1 MKSRSDSNR
10 RVHSFAA
17 AALLALGGLAAVPA
31 FAGQA
36 HVSGLKDGQ
45 TYRQLIV
52 KFVPGSAPARQA
64 AAVDASLRRAGL
76 GLATG
81 PSAPTLKR
89 ARRMAIGSDVVVS
102 NQPLSRAQTQALIRR
117 IADDPNVEWVQADLP
132 VDITALPNDTR
143 FAEQWDL
150 ADSAVGVRA
159 PSAWSTSDGSGAV
172 VAVVDTGIVSHP
184 DLNGNVIA
192 GYDMVPVGAGADG
205 DGRDPNPTDT
215 VYAPS
220 LPHGTHVAGTVA
232 AVTGNGVG
240 VAGVAPGVKIVPVR
254 VLGQGSSSFMS
265 DLADGI
271 VWASGGRVAGVPANP
286 NPADVINL
294 SVGQAVG
301 CSQTPAWQTAINT
314 ATANGTI
321 VAAAAGN
328 NNIDVRSFTPAS
340 CNNVITVAAS
350 DQGGRRA
357 WYSGYGTGIDVT
369 APGGESCSPS
379 TEFLPLGRFV
389 NKPQECTRQHLSQGI
404 LSTYSGNRYE
414 FLDGTSMATP
424 HVAGVIALIQTAAP
438 TPRTFEQVREI
449 LAATSRPISAA
460 NCPGGCG
467 AGLVDAAAAVARA
480 RSVTP

>member
-36 HVSGLKDGQ
+36 HVAGLQDGR

-52 KFVPGSAPARQA
+52 KFVAGSAPARHA

-76 GLATG
+76 GLVSGKST
-81 PSAPTLKR
+81 PVLTRL
-89 ARRMAIGSDVVVS
+89 RRMAIGSDVVASDV
-102 NQPLSRAQTQALIRR
+102 PLSRAQTQALIRR

-132 VDITALPNDTR
+132 VDITALPNDPR

-150 ADSAVGVRA
+150 ADSAVGIRA
-159 PSAWSTSDGSGAV
+159 PSAWATSDGSGAV

-192 GYDMVPVGAGADG
+192 GYDMLSVSDG
-205 DGRDPNPTDT
+205 NGRDPNPTDT

-254 VLGQGSSSFMS
+254 VLGQGSNSFMS

-294 SVGQAVG
+294 SVGTPTA
-301 CSQTPAWQTAINT
+301 CSQTPAWQAAINT

-328 NNIDVRSFTPAS
+328 NNIDVRGFTPAS

-350 DQGGRRA
+350 DQGSRRA
-357 WYSGYGTGIDVT
+357 WYSGYGAGIDIT

-389 NKPQECTRQHLSQGI
+389 NKPQECTRQHLTQGI
-404 LSTYSGNRYE
+404 LSTYSGSRYE
-414 FLDGTSMATP
+414 YLDGTSMATP
-424 HVAGVIALIQTAAP
+424 HVAGVIAMIQAAAP
-438 TPRTFEQVREI
+438 TPRTFEQVRQI
-449 LAATSRPISAA
+449 LATTARPISAA

-480 RSVTP
+480 RSATP